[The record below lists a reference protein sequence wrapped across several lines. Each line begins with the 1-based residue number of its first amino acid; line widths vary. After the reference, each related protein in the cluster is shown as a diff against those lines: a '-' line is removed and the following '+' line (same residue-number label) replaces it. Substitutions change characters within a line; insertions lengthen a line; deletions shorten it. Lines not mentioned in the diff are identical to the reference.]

1 MAINET
7 NIARDAV
14 HNAKL
19 KDIALRTAELPWKPF
34 CPGITFKLL
43 RVSAETGAWTVL
55 FHADAG
61 AGFDRHAHIGAAEY
75 YMVSGRMDIRGGDK
89 AGGFTALPGDYG
101 YEANSM
107 LHDWT
112 NFPEESVFFFTNQGP
127 LGFLDDNDKVVQI
140 FDWQDVQAL
149 YNKPVE
155 VEETV
160 AA

>member
-1 MAINET
+1 MA
-7 NIARDAV
+7 
-14 HNAKL
+14 
-19 KDIALRTAELPWKPF
+19 
-34 CPGITFKLL
+34 
-43 RVSAETGAWTVL
+43 
-55 FHADAG
+55 
-61 AGFDRHAHIGAAEY
+61 
-75 YMVSGRMDIRGGDK
+75 
-89 AGGFTALPGDYG
+89 
-101 YEANSM
+101 
-107 LHDWT
+107 WT